1 MMNIFS
7 SLKPIHLDGRKEK
20 TSHDRVIDYPKTL
33 VKDVYLSITNPR
45 GVEIV
50 LEKNL
55 GDEVF
60 VGTRIGLRQDFYV
73 PIFSPISGKIV
84 EKVMLYNPS
93 VGRPTA
99 HYRIE
104 NDHQYV
110 VKSALTII
118 DSESTQADIIA
129 AIKEAGIIGLGGA
142 GFPAYIK
149 YEGAVGHDVD
159 YVLING
165 VECEPYLSTDYHA
178 AQRDAEALM
187 QGTELL
193 RRAANAK
200 QAVIAFKQTKVAI
213 KDAITPFLDRYPH
226 IVIRSTPDVYPMG
239 WEKTL
244 IRQLFKRDYVK
255 LPIEAKIVVNNLTT
269 AIHVAKALYEGLPI
283 LERVLTV
290 SGEGMNHPGNVRV
303 PIGVKMNDIVQFLG
317 GYSMDL
323 ATAFVGGPMSSKSV
337 TDDQF
342 AVQPQHGGFTVLA
355 PVSSQEEACLR
366 CGACTAACPAFIQP
380 IEIKNALDRNNTER
394 LLKLDPMKCI
404 ECGLC
409 TYVCPSK
416 IEVTEAVRNAKL
428 KVRLELTRQGQLKA
442 RP

>member
-1 MMNIFS
+1 MNIFS
-7 SLKPIHLDGRKEK
+7 SLKPIHLDGRKDK
-20 TSHDRVIDYPKTL
+20 TSHDAVLDYPKASI
-33 VKDVYLSITNPR
+33 KDVYLSITNPR

-50 LEKNL
+50 LEKNV
-55 GDEVF
+55 GDDVF
-60 VGTRIGLRQDFYV
+60 VGTRIGVRQDFYV

-104 NDHQYV
+104 NDQQYV
-110 VKSALTII
+110 VKSALNIM

-149 YEGAVGHDVD
+149 YEGAVGKDVD

-226 IVIRSTPDVYPMG
+226 IHIRTTPDVYPMG

-303 PIGVKMNDIVQFLG
+303 PIGVKMNEIVQFLG